1 MHGPDEVSS
10 HQQMWASLADSF
22 GSHGKRECVRSPL
35 ARPVGR
41 AAEIQDSL
49 EPLSRRHT
57 ASSRPGLSEGEG
69 QRQTRKHFVLIVEDE
84 ADALEAMSAWLE
96 VEGFPSLLA
105 RHGKEALDLLRA
117 GRRPALILLDIK
129 MPVMDGKEFLLQI
142 SADRELAEI
151 PIAVVT
157 ASAEPGDVPLR
168 KNNAGFFHKPVDYQ
182 RLLKTV
188 RRYCS

>member
-1 MHGPDEVSS
+1 MQS
-10 HQQMWASLADSF
+10 
-22 GSHGKRECVRSPL
+22 
-35 ARPVGR
+35 PVGR
-41 AAEIQDSL
+41 VAEVSDPL
-49 EPLSRRHT
+49 EVLGRRHT
-57 ASSRPGLSEGEG
+57 PTSLPGVSDVEG
-69 QRQTRKHFVLIVEDE
+69 QEETRKQFVLIVEDE

-105 RHGKEALDLLRA
+105 RHGREALDLLRA
-117 GRRPALILLDIK
+117 GRRPALILLDIR
-129 MPVMDGKEFLLQI
+129 MPIMDGKEFLLQI

-157 ASAEPGDVPLR
+157 ASAEPGDVPFR
-168 KNNAGFFHKPVDYQ
+168 KNNAGFFLKPVDYQ